1 MRKKYKKISDY
12 FDSKYRENDWI
23 YDHFGVESDD
33 ESESSSYNDWS
44 SLINIYYDSKTYV
57 DETEEQKEARLAKEK
72 AEKRNNKI
80 DQILGDDK

>member
-23 YDHFGVESDD
+23 YDHFGVESED
-33 ESESSSYNDWS
+33 ESSSYNDWS

-72 AEKRNNKI
+72 AVKRNNKI
-80 DQILGDDK
+80 DQILGDDR